1 MSKRINKNYAII
13 RHIKSDDVVAKL
25 ANNPTIPDKLAD
37 SETFSIEEVKTATE
51 LSDISINRS
60 NLSDEENKLIN
71 EVQFIVS

>member
-37 SETFSIEEVKTATE
+37 SEAFSIEGVETATK
-51 LSDISINRS
+51 LSDISIDRS
-60 NLSDEENKLIN
+60 NLSDKEAKLIN

>member
-37 SETFSIEEVKTATE
+37 SETFSIEGVKTATE
-51 LSDISINRS
+51 LSDFSINRS
-60 NLSDEENKLIN
+60 NLSDKENKLVN